1 MSVAIAAD
9 FLFPLLSG
17 VESMI
22 LSKVENNEKSKAKGT
37 AIMDESVNEAL
48 SFNEEVEKGQ
58 NGKRRTVINA
68 SLAVVLAGSY
78 FVMSQWEDDI
88 PLWAFLG
95 FMMFGLGA
103 AMWVGSHQGDVRPS
117 YRQDPFNQPEP
128 DKKYYFGIFLMFAPT
143 FFQTFLEGHMVIAAI
158 VFTLWG
164 VGVFWALNS
173 GAMDMSTRGHED
185 GKQASG
191 DE

>member
-1 MSVAIAAD
+1 
-9 FLFPLLSG
+9 
-17 VESMI
+17 MI
-22 LSKVENNEKSKAKGT
+22 LSKVENNERSKAKGM
-37 AIMDESVNEAL
+37 AIMDESVHEAL
-48 SFNEEVEKGQ
+48 SFNEDVEKGQ
-58 NGKRRTVINA
+58 NGRRKTVINA
-68 SLAVVLAGSY
+68 LLAVVFAGSY

-88 PLWAFLG
+88 SLWVFLG
-95 FMMFGLGA
+95 FVVFGLGA
-103 AMWVGSHQGDVRPS
+103 IMWVGAHQSDVRPS

-128 DKKYYFGIFLMFAPT
+128 DKKYYFGIFLMFAPP

-173 GAMDMSTRGHED
+173 GAMDMSTRGHRD
-185 GKQASG
+185 DKQASG

>member
-1 MSVAIAAD
+1 
-9 FLFPLLSG
+9 
-17 VESMI
+17 MI
-22 LSKVENNEKSKAKGT
+22 LSKVENNERSKVKGT
-37 AIMDESVNEAL
+37 AIMDESVHEAL

-58 NGKRRTVINA
+58 NSRRRTVINA
-68 SLAVVLAGSY
+68 LLAVAFAGSY

-117 YRQDPFNQPEP
+117 YRQDPFSQPQP
-128 DKKYYFGIFLMFAPT
+128 DKKYYATFPILFAPV
-143 FFQTFLEGHMVIAAI
+143 FFQRYLEGHMVIAAV

-164 VGVFWALNS
+164 FAVFWVLNS
-173 GAMDMSTRGHED
+173 GAMDLSTRDQESN
-185 GKQASG
+185 KRASD

>member
-1 MSVAIAAD
+1 
-9 FLFPLLSG
+9 
-17 VESMI
+17 MI
-22 LSKVENNEKSKAKGT
+22 LSKVENNEKSRSKGT

-48 SFNEEVEKGQ
+48 SFNAEVEKGQ

-117 YRQDPFNQPEP
+117 YRQDPFSQPQP
-128 DKKYYFGIFLMFAPT
+128 DKKYYATFPILFAPV
-143 FFQTFLEGHMVIAAI
+143 FFQRLLEGHMVIAAI
-158 VFTLWG
+158 VFTMWG
-164 VGVFWALNS
+164 IAVFWVLNS
-173 GAMDMSTRGHED
+173 GAMDLSTRSHEGD
-185 GKQASG
+185 KQAS
-191 DE
+191 DNE

>member
-1 MSVAIAAD
+1 
-9 FLFPLLSG
+9 
-17 VESMI
+17 MI
-22 LSKVENNEKSKAKGT
+22 LSKVENNEKSKVKGT
-37 AIMDESVNEAL
+37 ARMDESVHEAL
-48 SFNEEVEKGQ
+48 SFNEEVEKEQ
-58 NGKRRTVINA
+58 SGKRRTVINA

-117 YRQDPFNQPEP
+117 YRKDPFNQPEP

-143 FFQTFLEGHMVIAAI
+143 FFQTFLEGHMGIAA
-158 VFTLWG
+158 VVVTLWG
-164 VGVFWALNS
+164 LAVFWVLNS
-173 GAMDMSTRGHED
+173 GAMDLSARNTESNKR
-185 GKQASG
+185 AS
-191 DE
+191 DER

>member
-1 MSVAIAAD
+1 
-9 FLFPLLSG
+9 
-17 VESMI
+17 
-22 LSKVENNEKSKAKGT
+22 
-37 AIMDESVNEAL
+37 MDESVHEAL

-58 NGKRRTVINA
+58 SGRRRTVINA
-68 SLAVVLAGSY
+68 LLAVAFAGSY

-117 YRQDPFNQPEP
+117 YRQDPFSQPQP
-128 DKKYYFGIFLMFAPT
+128 DKKYYATFPILFAPV
-143 FFQTFLEGHMVIAAI
+143 FFQRLLEGHMVIAA
-158 VFTLWG
+158 VASTLWG
-164 VGVFWALNS
+164 LAVFWVFNS
-173 GAMDMSTRGHED
+173 GAMDLSTRDHESN
-185 GKQASG
+185 KRASG

>member
-1 MSVAIAAD
+1 
-9 FLFPLLSG
+9 
-17 VESMI
+17 
-22 LSKVENNEKSKAKGT
+22 
-37 AIMDESVNEAL
+37 MDESVHEAL
-48 SFNEEVEKGQ
+48 SFNEDVERGK
-58 NGKRRTVINA
+58 NGRRKTVINA
-68 SLAVVLAGSY
+68 LLAVVFAGSY

-88 PLWAFLG
+88 SLWVFLG
-95 FMMFGLGA
+95 FVVFGLGA
-103 AMWVGSHQGDVRPS
+103 IMWVGAHQSDVRPS

-128 DKKYYFGIFLMFAPT
+128 DKKYYFGFFLMFAPT

-173 GAMDMSTRGHED
+173 GAMDMSTRGQRD
-185 GKQASG
+185 DKQASG